1 MKPESQ
7 LEMTSEQVL
16 SLLASR
22 RVCRAFSE
30 SPVADGDLV
39 TVLEAARWGP
49 SAGNN
54 RIQRFLVVRDTERIR
69 LVESLAPGVLATP
82 PVMIAIC
89 TDLEIAER
97 RGVRVDLHASVF
109 IDVGT
114 AAMSMMV
121 QAHGLGLGTCPVRAF
136 SQGGVRTVLD
146 LPPQAR
152 PELLLLVGHPARPN
166 AGLPRRR
173 GPSPKL
179 RELAFWGRYHQP
191 LPESLLHPSQ
201 GPCAR

>member
-1 MKPESQ
+1 MTLESQ
-7 LEMTSEQVL
+7 LDVTSEQVL

-30 SPVADGDLV
+30 APVSDGDLV
-39 TVLEAARWGP
+39 TILEAARWGP

-54 RIQRFLVVRDTERIR
+54 RIQRFLVVRDAEQIR
-69 LVESLAPGVLATP
+69 LVKSLAPGVLAKP
-82 PVMIAIC
+82 PVMVVVC

-97 RGVRVDLHASVF
+97 QGVQVGLHASVF

-121 QAHGLGLGTCPVRAF
+121 QAHGVGLGTCPVRAF
-136 SQGGVRTVLD
+136 SQGGVRTILD

-152 PELLLLVGHPARPN
+152 PELLLLIGHPAHRS
-166 AGLPRRR
+166 AGLPHRR

-179 RELAFWGRYHQP
+179 RELAFWDRYHQP
-191 LPESLLHPSQ
+191 LPESLLSP
-201 GPCAR
+201 P

>member
-1 MKPESQ
+1 MPGPAPELGMASD
-7 LEMTSEQVL
+7 EVL

-30 SPVADGDLV
+30 APVADNNLV
-39 TVLEAARWGP
+39 AILEAARWGP

-54 RIQRFLVVRDTERIR
+54 RIQRFLVVRDPERIR
-69 LVESLAPGVLATP
+69 LVKALAPGVLTTP

-97 RGVRVDLHASVF
+97 QGVRVGLHASVF

-136 SQGGVRTVLD
+136 SQSGVRTVLD
-146 LPPQAR
+146 LPPEAR
-152 PELLLLVGHPARPN
+152 PELLLLVGHPVHPN
-166 AGLPRRR
+166 AGPLRRR
-173 GPSPKL
+173 RPSPKL
-179 RELAFWGRYHQP
+179 RELAFWERYHQP
-191 LPESLLHPSQ
+191 LPESLLRRSK
-201 GPCAR
+201 AV